1 MMDFLRNL
9 TKSAEEK
16 QQEQLTAY
24 LDNALPPRQRQQF
37 EQELA
42 QNAQLQ
48 AQVEQQRRLKEQL
61 RGLARRRVPRN
72 FTLDLAKYGR
82 PQSQP
87 LLQLYPT
94 LRVATALNALFL
106 IAVLVLGLLNSNAT
120 PTFNVS
126 QEQAAAPVAM
136 EESAEF
142 DAQSEAAI
150 AVTMEA
156 EEVAAEDEGAT
167 ANDATES
174 EPEVAE
180 EMPVE
185 EAVAAE
191 EAAGEPPTETNGSFA
206 TTAVSESPQP
216 EPTFAAAAGE
226 TADLPLAA
234 ATSLPPT
241 PTPLPTATSSSLPHN
256 IPTPTVE
263 QRAATEMPGEI
274 ADGVAAYAPS
284 TTTPSPTPPTISPLQ
299 RPLDWLPV
307 LLTTT
312 FVILLG
318 LTWMA
323 RRRL

>member
-1 MMDFLRNL
+1 MDFLRNL
-9 TKSAEEK
+9 TKSVEEK
-16 QQEQLTAY
+16 QRERLTAY
-24 LDNALPPRQRQQF
+24 LDNALSPRQRQQF

-48 AQVEQQRRLKEQL
+48 TQVEQERRLKEQL
-61 RGLARRRVPRN
+61 WGLARRRVPRN
-72 FTLDLAKYGR
+72 FTLDPAKYGR

-94 LRVATALNALFL
+94 LRMATALNALFL

-126 QEQAAAPVAM
+126 QEQAAAPVTL

-156 EEVAAEDEGAT
+156 DEGAT
-167 ANDATES
+167 ANDVA
-174 EPEVAE
+174 EPELAE
-180 EMPVE
+180 EMSVE
-185 EAVAAE
+185 EAADAE
-191 EAAGEPPTETNGSFA
+191 EAAGEPPTESTGNFA
-206 TTAVSESPQP
+206 STAVSESPQP

-234 ATSLPPT
+234 STSLPPT
-241 PTPLPTATSSSLPHN
+241 PTPLPTATTSSLPHN
-256 IPTPTVE
+256 IATPTVE

-274 ADGVAAYAPS
+274 ADGVAAYAPFMA
-284 TTTPSPTPPTISPLQ
+284 TPPPTPPTISPFQ
-299 RPLDWLPV
+299 QPLDWLPV